1 MGSKMLVAPAEV
13 RVKTDTD
20 DGRKGVVEAIVSVF
34 NNVDRVGDR
43 VIPGAFKAFVD
54 RVNDGWKAP
63 FVWSHQTHTPD
74 MFIGDTL
81 AAEETDEGLKITAQM
96 HMDEPVAAKVF
107 SLIEKKQV
115 ANYSFAYKV
124 EEARWVDEDDEQVY
138 ELVKLDVS
146 ETGPCM
152 YGANPETR
160 TVAAKADETTSE
172 DRAETSSQSED
183 LDGKDG
189 DTQTIPLETVAEI
202 RDLAARALTLEV
214 TP

>member
-1 MGSKMLVAPAEV
+1 MSSKMLVAPAEV

-20 DGRKGVVEAIVSVF
+20 DDRKGVVEAIVSVF
-34 NNVDRVGDR
+34 NNVDKVGDR
-43 VIPGAFKAFVD
+43 VVPGAFKAFVD
-54 RVNDGWKAP
+54 RVNGGWRAP

-81 AAEETDEGLKITAQM
+81 AAEETAEGLKITAQM
-96 HMDEPVAAKVF
+96 HMDEPMAAKVF
-107 SLIEKKQV
+107 SLIEKRQV

-124 EEARWVDEDDEQVY
+124 EEARWVEEGDDEIY

-172 DRAETSSQSED
+172 DRAGASSESED
-183 LDGKDG
+183 PAGKDG
-189 DTQTIPLETVAEI
+189 EETSIPPETVAEI

-214 TP
+214 P